1 LRLCILISTLAAQRP
16 HFTTFYLA
24 REALARGHEVAIV
37 QYADLGLD
45 IHGEPI
51 ARVGCVPD
59 ARASQAE
66 YLAALHASRAQPELR
81 RLADYDCFWVRTDW
95 PELTRMGQLLGPQ
108 TIVQF
113 ARLLEARGVQV
124 IPDVRAL
131 GMGDSKLYLDQF
143 PATLRPRSIVTL
155 SHADIKAFAAEVGGT
170 IVLKPAI
177 GAEGQHVFLYRLD
190 APENANQMFEV
201 VAATGYVYAQEYV
214 HEQPR
219 RSTRVFLCNGAPL
232 QHEGKYAC
240 VMLAAA
246 DGDLRSNAANGGTPT
261 AASPSAA
268 MLAAAHPIATQLAA
282 DGFFLSAIDLVGE
295 RVVEVNQ
302 MNVGGM
308 RSAERFAGVNFSAH
322 ILALLEGELG
332 KR

>member
-16 HFTTFYLA
+16 HFTSFYLA

-45 IHGEPI
+45 VHGEPI
-51 ARVGCVPD
+51 ARVACVAD
-59 ARASQAE
+59 ARPNEDE
-66 YLAALHASRAQPELR
+66 YLAALHAARARGELR
-81 RLADYDCFWVRTDW
+81 RLAEFDGFWVRTDW
-95 PELTRMGQLLGPQ
+95 MELTRMGHHLGPQ

-113 ARLLEARGVQV
+113 ARLLEARGVRV

-143 PATLRPRSIVTL
+143 PAELRPRSIVTL
-155 SHADIKAFAAEVGGT
+155 SRADLEAFAAEVGGP

-190 APENANQMFEV
+190 APENNKQIFEV
-201 VAATGYVYAQEYV
+201 LAASGYIYAQEYV
-214 HEQPR
+214 HEFPR

-232 QHEGKYAC
+232 VHEGKYAC
-240 VMLAAA
+240 VMLAAS
-246 DGDLRSNAANGGTPT
+246 DGDLRSNAANGGIPT
-261 AASPSAA
+261 ATSPSEAI
-268 MLAAAHPIATQLAA
+268 LAAARPIAAQLAV
-282 DGFFLSAIDLVGE
+282 DGFFLSAIDVVAD
-295 RVVEVNQ
+295 RVIEVNQ

-308 RSAERFAGVNFSAH
+308 RSAQRFAGVNFSAH
-322 ILALLEGELG
+322 IIAVLESELA
-332 KR
+332 RR